1 MPSQE
6 IGLGEKSPKWP
17 ILCWVGCKT
26 TTQSLAW
33 VVLRTDGI
41 VRRCRWSSAET
52 ASVRRRRR
60 SLQSRQR
67 TTMNEWLTISCHG
80 DAMLPV
86 TATHLT
92 VFASVMLTTTL
103 MPVINDSSNFGL
115 HEFSLSWDA
124 KYCCRHLVACTS
136 QKCFNL
142 RAYMEYFLEFWPS
155 HTYNS

>member
-33 VVLRTDGI
+33 LVFRTGGI

-103 MPVINDSSNFGL
+103 MPVIIDSSNFGL

-124 KYCCRHLVACTS
+124 MYCCRHLVACTS

-142 RAYMEYFLEFWPS
+142 RACMEYFLKFWPS